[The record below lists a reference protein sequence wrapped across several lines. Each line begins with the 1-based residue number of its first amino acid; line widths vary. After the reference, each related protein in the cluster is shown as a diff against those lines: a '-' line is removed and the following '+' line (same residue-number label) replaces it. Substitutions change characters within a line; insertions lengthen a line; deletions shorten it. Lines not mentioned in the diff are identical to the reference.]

1 MDRFLKKIRSNTY
14 LLQIM
19 TLMSGTLMA
28 QIVSFAFIPIMSR
41 LYTPS
46 EFGLYSIFFALSSMI
61 GMVSSLNYEQ
71 AIMLPK
77 SNRDAQALVFLS
89 ILVTIFIVSI
99 LTVLLFIFYNFFLNY
114 FKGCSYLIWILP
126 LSTLVIGLMQIFDAY
141 STRREFYK
149 KIATT
154 KVIASFIT
162 VTIQAISRY
171 RFNLNGLVVGKVI
184 SDMLAVFLLILFNIK
199 KQTLQLKHLS
209 KRRVKINIKRYE
221 NFPKYQSPST
231 LINSFSQNIPLL
243 MFASLF
249 SPAISGFYSLTYRA
263 MQTPLSL
270 VSNSTRSVFYQ
281 KASKMYANKEDLYP
295 LYFKTTFGLLKLF
308 IIPLVVILFFGEEL
322 FVFVFGQEWS
332 QSGVI
337 AQVVIFWFLF
347 GFISPPTTVM
357 FNIYGLQRVRLII
370 QIVTLLLRVLA
381 IYAGY
386 YFYDSYMVSLILFV
400 IVGVLHNG
408 GVMIYIYKKI
418 KKTRREIL

>member
-1 MDRFLKKIRSNTY
+1 
-14 LLQIM
+14 
-19 TLMSGTLMA
+19 
-28 QIVSFAFIPIMSR
+28 
-41 LYTPS
+41 
-46 EFGLYSIFFALSSMI
+46 
-61 GMVSSLNYEQ
+61 
-71 AIMLPK
+71 
-77 SNRDAQALVFLS
+77 
-89 ILVTIFIVSI
+89 
-99 LTVLLFIFYNFFLNY
+99 
-114 FKGCSYLIWILP
+114 
-126 LSTLVIGLMQIFDAY
+126 
-141 STRREFYK
+141 
-149 KIATT
+149 
-154 KVIASFIT
+154 
-162 VTIQAISRY
+162 
-171 RFNLNGLVVGKVI
+171 
-184 SDMLAVFLLILFNIK
+184 
-199 KQTLQLKHLS
+199 
-209 KRRVKINIKRYE
+209 
-221 NFPKYQSPST
+221 
-231 LINSFSQNIPLL
+231 
-243 MFASLF
+243 
-249 SPAISGFYSLTYRA
+249 

-281 KASKMYANKEDLYP
+281 KASKMYANREDLYP
-295 LYFKTTFGLLKLF
+295 LYMKTTLGLLKLF

-418 KKTRREIL
+418 EKTRREI